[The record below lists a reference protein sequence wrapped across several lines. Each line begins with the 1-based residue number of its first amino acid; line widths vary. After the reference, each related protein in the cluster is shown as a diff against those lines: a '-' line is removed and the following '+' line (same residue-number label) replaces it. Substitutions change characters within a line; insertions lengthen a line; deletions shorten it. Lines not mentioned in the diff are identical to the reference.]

1 MGIAVVHV
9 VGTDRRGFI
18 SSGMQEAQSLMY
30 GLRIFRTLNAQS
42 HECGLCI
49 FTKQGR
55 GSLAILSGLERRT
68 HRGLVRAFLEH
79 EFPIGN

>member
-30 GLRIFRTLNAQS
+30 GLRIFLG
-42 HECGLCI
+42 H
-49 FTKQGR
+49 
-55 GSLAILSGLERRT
+55 
-68 HRGLVRAFLEH
+68 
-79 EFPIGN
+79 